1 MRDFLFFDTM
11 LTPKII
17 TIVYWLLLFVVALS
31 GLGAMFSGGGP
42 MGSPF
47 MGFITGLAILVF
59 GAIGARVWS
68 ELLIVIFKIN
78 ENTKKMAD
86 KA

>member
-17 TIVYWLLLFVVALS
+17 TIVYWLLLLVVVVS
-31 GLGAMFSGGGP
+31 GLGAMFSGSGL
-42 MGSPF
+42 MGLL
-47 MGFITGLAILVF
+47 IGLAILVF